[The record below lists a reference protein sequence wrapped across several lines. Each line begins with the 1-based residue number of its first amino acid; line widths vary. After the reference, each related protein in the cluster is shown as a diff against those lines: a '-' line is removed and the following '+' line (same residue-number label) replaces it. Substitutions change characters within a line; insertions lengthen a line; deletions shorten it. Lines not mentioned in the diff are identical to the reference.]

1 MRLISP
7 KLTIPVHFDDYDVFK
22 VRPVAMLIKRLTHR
36 FGRVRVPTLSKRL
49 PMLGGMTEYSTS
61 SAEMRLILVSGQ
73 RSKVCNVTRQR
84 SNVHPLA
91 ATYSLSP
98 ESRKAAGLPTSQRR

>member
-36 FGRVRVPTLSKRL
+36 FGRVHVPTLSKRS

-61 SAEMRLILVSGQ
+61 SAEMPLILVSGQ
-73 RSKVCNVTRQR
+73 RSKVCKCNTKTKQCT
-84 SNVHPLA
+84 SIGSYILA
-91 ATYSLSP
+91 FP
-98 ESRKAAGLPTSQRR
+98 